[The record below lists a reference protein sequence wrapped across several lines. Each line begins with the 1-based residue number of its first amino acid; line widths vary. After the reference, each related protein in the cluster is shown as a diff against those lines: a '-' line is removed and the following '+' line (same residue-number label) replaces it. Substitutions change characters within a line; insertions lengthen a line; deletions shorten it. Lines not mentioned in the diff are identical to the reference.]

1 MHNTT
6 YVLNSIQTQRPYLTE
21 GLECFVSEIGSDIED
36 LLIEFPGTV
45 VSAPKNL
52 DNEEL
57 KTYLFATGAEKV
69 TTIKNG
75 KKTSQP
81 LVERYLAL
89 YPYNHAL
96 NGRLA
101 LFKQTHKKKYLK
113 DMMLCDYIVPA
124 KITDGQNIMYGIAQH
139 KLLENQM
146 LYLAFSDLQEYD
158 TWASQKPGWSPIKIS
173 FSAIKRISKDKVGIM
188 LNPSG
193 NRLVMSKE
201 MLLQV
206 SESKKP

>member
-1 MHNTT
+1 MPNTV
-6 YVLNSIQTQRPYLTE
+6 YVLNSTQTLRPYLTE
-21 GLECFVSEIGSDIED
+21 GLECFISESVRDIED

-45 VSAPKNL
+45 VSAPKSLN
-52 DNEEL
+52 DDEL
-57 KTYLFATGAEKV
+57 KTYLFATGAEKI
-69 TTIKNG
+69 TQIKDG
-75 KKTSQP
+75 KRTSQP

-101 LFKQTHKKKYLK
+101 LFKQTHKKKYLR
-113 DMMLCDYIVPA
+113 DMTLCDYIVPA
-124 KITDGQNIMYGIAQH
+124 KITGGQNIVYGIAQH

-146 LYLAFSDLQEYD
+146 LYLAFSDLEEYD
-158 TWASQKPGWSPIKIS
+158 TWASQKPGWSPIKMS
-173 FSAIKRISKDKVGIM
+173 FSAIKRICKDKVGIM

-193 NRLVMSKE
+193 NRLIMSRD

-206 SESKKP
+206 SEGQKT